1 MKPIAASL
9 AAALM
14 LAAPAMAAEPP
25 PPGPAAPAYNTDASP
40 DSEVAPGIYGKISTQ
55 VISKFKL
62 AIGGYVKLDY
72 AYNSVNLG
80 NNGVIT
86 PITGAIPSK
95 AINADPT
102 KANSATFAN
111 QDQSLFSV
119 KQSRIWFKVD
129 GPGYRGAKTGAFLEV
144 DFFGDNG
151 AAAES
156 PMPRLRHAYGTIDF
170 PHTQILFGQYWD
182 MFAPMIAST
191 EDFRTAAPQG
201 APYGP
206 RVPQIRLTHTMDIA
220 PANQL
225 KFVLAV
231 QDPNQF
237 GNNNSA
243 VTGEYGPSVNYAGQA
258 FYINKSL
265 GTAPGYMSLSMNPF
279 TVGAFGLYGTGKAP
293 SNANRS
299 LDSWGYGMY
308 TFVPLHGSR
317 NGSDRTMT
325 VAFEGQAYA
334 AANLAYGG
342 ATSTSVVGT
351 TPTGGTP
358 GAVSN
363 TFDPNGRQKPARNWG
378 FIGQLKFFPIQDL
391 GFTAGYGI
399 RYPFDNGDYAGI
411 SNYQKWS
418 RQMYTNVTYDLN
430 AAIRLA
436 TEYQNIETRYGNV
449 NGVGTR
455 DASGVD
461 NTIRLCAYYFF

>member
-1 MKPIAASL
+1 MMKPIAASVV
-9 AAALM
+9 AL
-14 LAAPAMAAEPP
+14 LIFSASTMAAETQ
-25 PPGPAAPAYNTDASP
+25 PASPAVPVYNTDANP
-40 DSEVAPGIYGKISTQ
+40 DSEVAPGMYGKMSTQ

-62 AIGGYVKLDY
+62 SIGGYVKLDY

-80 NNGVIT
+80 SNGVIT
-86 PITGAIPSK
+86 PISGAIPSK
-95 AINADPT
+95 AINGT
-102 KANSATFAN
+102 GANSATFAN
-111 QDQSLFSV
+111 QEQSLFSP

-129 GPGYRGAKTGAFLEV
+129 GPGFRGAKTGAFLEV
-144 DFFGDNG
+144 DFYGDNS

-156 PMPRLRHAYGTIDF
+156 PMPRLRHVYGTIDW
-170 PHTQILFGQYWD
+170 PRTQILFGQYWD

-206 RVPQIRLTHTMDIA
+206 RVPQVRLTHRVDLN
-220 PANQL
+220 PDNQL

-237 GNNNSA
+237 GNNNNA
-243 VTGEYGPSVNYAGQA
+243 VSGEYGPSVNYAGQA
-258 FYINKSL
+258 FYINKAL
-265 GTAPGYMSLSMNPF
+265 GTAPGYMSLSMNPL
-279 TVGAFGLYGTGKAP
+279 TLGAFGLYGTGKAP

-308 TFVPLHGSR
+308 AFVPIHGSR

-363 TFDPNGRQKPARNWG
+363 TFDPAGRQSPARNWG

-399 RYPFDNGDYAGI
+399 RYPFDDGDYVSI
-411 SNYQKWS
+411 PNYQKWS
-418 RQMYTNVTYDLN
+418 RQIFTNVTYDLN

-449 NGVGTR
+449 NGVAAR

>member
-1 MKPIAASL
+1 MKPIAV
-9 AAALM
+9 AAVLM
-14 LAAPAMAAEPP
+14 LAVPAMAAETPP
-25 PPGPAAPAYNTDASP
+25 PSPAPAYNTDANP

-80 NNGVIT
+80 NNGVIS

-95 AINADPT
+95 DIPGT
-102 KANSATFAN
+102 ATAAN
-111 QDQSLFSV
+111 QEQSLFSV

-129 GPGYRGAKTGAFLEV
+129 GPGYRSAKTGAFLEV
-144 DFFGDNG
+144 DLFGDNG

-156 PMPRLRHAYGTIDF
+156 PMPRIRHAYGTIDW
-170 PHTQILFGQYWD
+170 PHTQIMFGQYWD
-182 MFAPMIAST
+182 MFGPMIAST
-191 EDFRTAAPQG
+191 EDFRTATPQG
-201 APYGP
+201 APNGP
-206 RVPQIRLTHTMDIA
+206 RVPQVRLTHRMDLNSD
-220 PANQL
+220 NQL

-237 GNNNSA
+237 GNNNNA
-243 VTGEYGPSVNYAGQA
+243 ATGESGPSVNYAGQA

-265 GTAPGYMSLSMNPF
+265 GLAPGYMSLSMNPF
-279 TVGAFGLYGTGKAP
+279 TVGVFGLYGTGKAP

-308 TFVPLHGSR
+308 TFVPIHGSR

-334 AANLAYGG
+334 AANLAYGA

-351 TPTGGTP
+351 TPPGGTP
-358 GAVSN
+358 GAVSG

-378 FIGQLKFFPIQDL
+378 FIGQLKYFPIQDL

-399 RYPFDNGDYAGI
+399 RYPFNDGDYVGI
-411 SNYQKWS
+411 PNYQKWS
-418 RQMYTNVTYDLN
+418 RQIYTNVTYDLN

-449 NGVGTR
+449 NNVAAR

>member
-1 MKPIAASL
+1 MTNLIAAGI

-14 LAAPAMAAEPP
+14 LAVPAIAAEPP
-25 PPGPAAPAYNTDASP
+25 PNAPPTSYNTDHQPSP
-40 DSEVAPGIYGKISTQ
+40 EVAPGIYGKMATQ
-55 VISKFKL
+55 VLSKFRL
-62 AIGGYVKLDY
+62 SIGGYVKLDY

-95 AINADPT
+95 AITGTA
-102 KANSATFAN
+102 ANSATFAN
-111 QDQSLFSV
+111 QEQSLFSL

-129 GPGYRGAKTGAFLEV
+129 GPGFSGAKTGAFLEV
-144 DFFGDNG
+144 DFYGDNS

-156 PMPRLRHAYGTIDF
+156 PQPRLRHAYGTIDW
-170 PHTQILFGQYWD
+170 PHTQVLFGQYWD

-206 RVPQIRLTHTMDIA
+206 RVPQIRVTHTLDLNSN
-220 PANQL
+220 NQL
-225 KFVLAV
+225 KFVVAL

-237 GNNNSA
+237 GDNNNA

-265 GTAPGYMSLSMNPF
+265 GTAPGYMSLSMNPL
-279 TVGAFGLYGTGKAP
+279 TVGVFGIYGTGKAP

-308 TFVPLHGSR
+308 AFVPILGSR
-317 NGSDRTMT
+317 NGIDRTMT
-325 VAFEGQAYA
+325 LAFEGQAYG

-351 TPTGGTP
+351 TPPGGTP
-358 GAVSN
+358 GSVSN
-363 TFDPNGRQKPARNWG
+363 TFDAAGNQSPAKNWG
-378 FIGQLKFFPIQDL
+378 YIGQLKFFPIQDL
-391 GFTAGYGI
+391 GFTVGYGS
-399 RYPFDNGDYAGI
+399 RQPYDRADYAGI
-411 SNYQKWS
+411 ANFQRFS
-418 RQMYTNVTYDLN
+418 RQFYTNVTYDIN
-430 AAIRLA
+430 AAIRVA
-436 TEYQNIETRYGNV
+436 TEWQNIETRYGNV
-449 NGVGTR
+449 NGAAAGQ
-455 DASGVD
+455 ASGVD
-461 NTIRLCAYYFF
+461 NTLRLCAYYFF